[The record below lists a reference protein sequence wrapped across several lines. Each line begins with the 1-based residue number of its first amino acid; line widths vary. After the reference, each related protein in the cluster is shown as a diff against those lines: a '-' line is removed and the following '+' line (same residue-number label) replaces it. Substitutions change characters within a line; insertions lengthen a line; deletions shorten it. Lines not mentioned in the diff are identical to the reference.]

1 MSGGFTPFDKNSY
14 RESKRRRKQALIEE
28 RTGRILPVSNPR
40 RRYIA
45 LACVGVILVA
55 AIAFG
60 IFSILKSN
68 QKSNPETPEQIQAE
82 SEMLLTVVDS
92 ANPLDKDYVPDL
104 ETVNGFRVNRDAL
117 KPLEN
122 LLKASKENGTELK
135 IKTAYVSYDE
145 QEERFQ
151 SELQKMLQSSKYTTV
166 RAEGGGL
173 KNYAS
178 RRTVGVTDGVAC

>member
-40 RRYIA
+40 RRYIV
-45 LACVGVILVA
+45 LACIGVILVA

-92 ANPLDKDYVPDL
+92 ANPLDKDYMPDL
-104 ETVNGFRVNRDAL
+104 ETV
-117 KPLEN
+117 
-122 LLKASKENGTELK
+122 
-135 IKTAYVSYDE
+135 
-145 QEERFQ
+145 
-151 SELQKMLQSSKYTTV
+151 
-166 RAEGGGL
+166 
-173 KNYAS
+173 
-178 RRTVGVTDGVAC
+178 

>member
-45 LACVGVILVA
+45 LVCIGVILVA

-68 QKSNPETPEQIQAE
+68 QKSNPKLP
-82 SEMLLTVVDS
+82 
-92 ANPLDKDYVPDL
+92 NR
-104 ETVNGFRVNRDAL
+104 FRQ
-117 KPLEN
+117 
-122 LLKASKENGTELK
+122 KAK
-135 IKTAYVSYDE
+135 
-145 QEERFQ
+145 
-151 SELQKMLQSSKYTTV
+151 
-166 RAEGGGL
+166 
-173 KNYAS
+173 
-178 RRTVGVTDGVAC
+178 CC

>member
-1 MSGGFTPFDKNSY
+1 M
-14 RESKRRRKQALIEE
+14 
-28 RTGRILPVSNPR
+28 
-40 RRYIA
+40 
-45 LACVGVILVA
+45 ILVA

-135 IKTAYVSYDE
+135 IKTAYVVMMNRKKGFNPNFKRCCNHQNIQLSE
-145 QEERFQ
+145 Q
-151 SELQKMLQSSKYTTV
+151 
-166 RAEGGGL
+166 
-173 KNYAS
+173 
-178 RRTVGVTDGVAC
+178 RRRS

>member
-45 LACVGVILVA
+45 LACVGMILVA

-68 QKSNPETPEQIQAE
+68 QKSNSETPEQIQAE
-82 SEMLLTVVDS
+82 SEMLLTLLT
-92 ANPLDKDYVPDL
+92 AQIRLIRIMCPI
-104 ETVNGFRVNRDAL
+104 L
-117 KPLEN
+117 KP
-122 LLKASKENGTELK
+122 
-135 IKTAYVSYDE
+135 
-145 QEERFQ
+145 
-151 SELQKMLQSSKYTTV
+151 
-166 RAEGGGL
+166 
-173 KNYAS
+173 
-178 RRTVGVTDGVAC
+178 